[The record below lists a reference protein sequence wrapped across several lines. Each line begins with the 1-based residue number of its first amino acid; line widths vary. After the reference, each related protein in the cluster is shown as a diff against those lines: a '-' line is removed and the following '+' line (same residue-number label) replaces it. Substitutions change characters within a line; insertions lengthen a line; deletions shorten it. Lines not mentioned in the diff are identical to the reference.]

1 MIDDLSA
8 LERKRATRE
17 PLSQYEVARV
27 LGLSRSVVR
36 EIEERAIKKLRA
48 VLEENPGGNVPHK
61 EPEQ

>member
-36 EIEERAIKKLRA
+36 EIEERALKKLRA
-48 VLEENPGGNVPHK
+48 ALEAIDGGNVPQS
-61 EPEQ
+61 PR

>member
-36 EIEERAIKKLRA
+36 DIEERALKKLRA
-48 VLEENPGGNVPHK
+48 ALEAIDGGNVPQS
-61 EPEQ
+61 PR

>member
-1 MIDDLSA
+1 MIDDPSA

-36 EIEERAIKKLRA
+36 DIEERALKKLRA
-48 VLEENPGGNVPHK
+48 ALEAIDGGNVPQS
-61 EPEQ
+61 PR